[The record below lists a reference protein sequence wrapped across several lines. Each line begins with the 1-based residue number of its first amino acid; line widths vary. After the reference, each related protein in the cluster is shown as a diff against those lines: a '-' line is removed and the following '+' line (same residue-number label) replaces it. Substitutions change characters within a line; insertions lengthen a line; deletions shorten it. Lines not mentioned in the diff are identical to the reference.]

1 MHAAMIASVWLQE
14 VDRFN
19 DLILGHLPSGWTN
32 GRLPKNS
39 YKFLYLDEEVSI
51 SYKLGRDNK
60 FYLNDSFSAYVH
72 DCYEDGIDIEINNRR
87 NFSMITSSK
96 NQIIVNM
103 PFGDVNLELM
113 PKFHISEEKIVEGS
127 LVAPMPGKVID
138 LKVKKGSKVKSG
150 DTLVI
155 LEAMKMEQSIK
166 ASKDGVIDEVF
177 ISKGDQV
184 ENGAVLMVMES

>member
-1 MHAAMIASVWLQE
+1 
-14 VDRFN
+14 
-19 DLILGHLPSGWTN
+19 
-32 GRLPKNS
+32 
-39 YKFLYLDEEVSI
+39 
-51 SYKLGRDNK
+51 
-60 FYLNDSFSAYVH
+60 
-72 DCYEDGIDIEINNRR
+72 
-87 NFSMITSSK
+87 
-96 NQIIVNM
+96 
-103 PFGDVNLELM
+103 
-113 PKFHISEEKIVEGS
+113 
-127 LVAPMPGKVID
+127 MPGKVID

>member
-1 MHAAMIASVWLQE
+1 
-14 VDRFN
+14 
-19 DLILGHLPSGWTN
+19 
-32 GRLPKNS
+32 
-39 YKFLYLDEEVSI
+39 
-51 SYKLGRDNK
+51 
-60 FYLNDSFSAYVH
+60 
-72 DCYEDGIDIEINNRR
+72 
-87 NFSMITSSK
+87 MITSSK

-103 PFGDVNLELM
+103 PFGDVSLELI
-113 PKFHISEEKIVEGS
+113 PKFHIPEEKIVEGS